1 MKKQDDSVKS
11 NVKVDLTKGN
21 KASKTDSLQHKRAHV
36 FKSQFQNDEF
46 EDDVIVRNSKQQKA
60 STFEFN
66 DIQHQSEEIKFLKS
80 ELERLKISEQ
90 NHFDSLAQNNQ
101 MSGTLDKLLPDF
113 LHELS
118 SPVVLLEY
126 SLENLIVDYQKVIKS
141 LTTLAFNEQTKEAT
155 LETLN
160 YAQSLYV
167 HNFKVS
173 NSLETREKKKLI
185 LDALAP
191 YKFKHTQRGAD
202 YIVIAGINRIDDQ
215 LHTIFSHAEGEKLFE
230 LMVSLISISQSF
242 SILDSAKTR
251 ARNLIS
257 TLRNYTNKKNST
269 GSGIFDLKTSIDI
282 ALLMM
287 GHSLRSRTFEFKYDT
302 ACFLNGDIQQLSHVW
317 INLLSHAVESTDSSG
332 HILLNVFTEQN
343 EVLVTLKDNGK
354 VITDENIQFLLSSN
368 YTANSSENISKL
380 ITCKKYLDT
389 VHAKLEVVSN
399 QESTLFTIRF
409 SNYASSDK

>member
-1 MKKQDDSVKS
+1 MKKQEDSVK
-11 NVKVDLTKGN
+11 NTTKPDLPKGL
-21 KASKTDSLQHKRAHV
+21 KASKSDSLQNKRAHV
-36 FKSQFQNDEF
+36 FKSQFQKDEYD
-46 EDDVIVRNSKQQKA
+46 EIGAKHRQHQ
-60 STFEFN
+60 TTPFEFN
-66 DIQHQSEEIKFLKS
+66 DIQQQNEEIKFLKS

-90 NHFDSLAQNNQ
+90 NHFDSLVQNNQ

-118 SPVVLLEY
+118 SPIVLLEY
-126 SLENLIVDYQKVIKS
+126 SLDNLILDYQKVIKA
-141 LTTLAFNEQTKEAT
+141 LTFLAFNEQTREAT

-160 YAQSLYV
+160 YTQSLDV
-167 HNFKVS
+167 HDFKAS
-173 NSLETREKKKLI
+173 NSLETREKKKLV

-202 YIVIAGINRIDDQ
+202 YIVIAGINRIDDK
-215 LHTIFSHAEGEKLFE
+215 LNIIFSHKEGEKLFE
-230 LMVSLISISQSF
+230 LMVSLISINQSF

-251 ARNLIS
+251 AKNLIS
-257 TLRNYTNKKNST
+257 TLKNYTNKKNNS
-269 GSGIFDLKTSIDI
+269 GSELFDLKTSIDI

-302 ACFLNGDIQQLSHVW
+302 ACFLTGDIQLLSHVW
-317 INLLSHAVESTDSSG
+317 INLLSNAVESIDSSG
-332 HILLNVFTEQN
+332 HILLSVFSEVN
-343 EVLVTLKDNGK
+343 EVLVTLKYNGK
-354 VITDENIQFLLSSN
+354 VITNENIQVLLSSS
-368 YTANSSENISKL
+368 YTAHSSENISKL

-409 SNYASSDK
+409 SNYATNDK